1 MKGVNPAAVLAIW
14 RRQLGSLLLNPL
26 GYIFIGVFVVVTVGI
41 LLIPESFFY
50 RNIADLGPLY
60 AYMPWL
66 LVVLLPALGMGA
78 WASERELGTEE
89 QLLTLPLT
97 VSDALLGKWLGVTAY
112 WTLALACSLSVVG
125 VLAWLG
131 EPDYGLIFSNYVGWW
146 CAGLLFGAA
155 SVLASSLV
163 GLPAIAFVLGVL
175 LSASLMALAH
185 ALDWFDPFNR
195 GLIPLGRL
203 VQTAVAIYFLLGA
216 AMVSVNARRWSTATV
231 PFLGVVMTLL
241 LFGYCAVCVI
251 LVLRETYRGPLLA
264 PIGFVLLAAWG
275 LAMVPR
281 HLLLHAAAFV
291 GLGVT
296 LVNFGV
302 QSDRA
307 AVDWDTTGERLSSL
321 SGASLD
327 VLKQLKRPVKITAFI
342 SKDLPAQARAEGQG
356 GREHAEGAGP

>member
-1 MKGVNPAAVLAIW
+1 
-14 RRQLGSLLLNPL
+14 
-26 GYIFIGVFVVVTVGI
+26 
-41 LLIPESFFY
+41 
-50 RNIADLGPLY
+50 
-60 AYMPWL
+60 
-66 LVVLLPALGMGA
+66 
-78 WASERELGTEE
+78 
-89 QLLTLPLT
+89 
-97 VSDALLGKWLGVTAY
+97 
-112 WTLALACSLSVVG
+112 
-125 VLAWLG
+125 
-131 EPDYGLIFSNYVGWW
+131 
-146 CAGLLFGAA
+146 
-155 SVLASSLV
+155 
-163 GLPAIAFVLGVL
+163 
-175 LSASLMALAH
+175 MALAH

-342 SKDLPAQARAEGQG
+342 SKDLPPKLALKGKEVENTLKVLD
-356 GREHAEGAGP
+356 REMGEEVTLDLYRPENALDEAGSKATQFHGIMPRNEIRRR